1 MCDRASARTSAGTSE
16 RAVAGAPDGKPD
28 AVFTPGRI
36 GTLRLPHRIVMGSMH
51 LGVEREPG
59 CRQAAA
65 FYAARARG
73 GARLIVTGGWAVSP
87 AGAGGADYGIVND
100 PAFHPGLARIAREVH
115 DAGGFVAL
123 QLFHAGRYGSR
134 SFFGVPP
141 VAPSVAPSRF
151 RSEPPEV
158 LDAAGIAA
166 TIEDFAR
173 AAATARTLGF
183 DGVELMGS
191 EGYLLNQFCSPLTN
205 VRDDAYGGDAA
216 RRRAFPLSVLAAVR
230 EAVGP
235 DFPVLYRMSGA
246 DLMDGSTEHDETLH
260 LARTLA
266 AGGADA
272 LNIGIGW
279 HESTV
284 PTVQAVVPSGVWSPF
299 AAAIRLALSADPA
312 TASTVV
318 ISGNRIN
325 RLSQAREILAAG
337 AADFVS
343 MARPWLSDP
352 DLIRAARADRTVNIC
367 IGCDQACI
375 DRSLVGERVSCLV
388 NPSAGFEADGPPSTA
403 RPGARYA
410 VIGGGPAGLAAAHEL
425 ALAGARV
432 TLFEAEP
439 ELGGQFRLARLVP
452 GKHDYGGTVDFYAE
466 QLRDLGVTVS
476 LGRPF
481 DADDVLTLAGVDA
494 VVLATG
500 VRPRTV
506 SIPGM
511 GAPGSVPVLS
521 YPEAFARRDDLGE
534 RVAIIGGGGIAV
546 DLAHLLA
553 HSSGVTPDFDDGD
566 PARVRAARAQF
577 AAEHRLPDPGGAG
590 WWPAAGAARDVAPN
604 AVAAQA
610 PPRPVTVMRRSGK
623 IGAGLGRTIRWV
635 VVAELRRA
643 GVRMITGVR
652 YRRITSNGVEILT
665 DDGPET
671 IPADVVVVAAGQ
683 LPNDGL
689 AADLRRAGV
698 LCRVIGGARS
708 TESLDAVRAF
718 AEGRAAARDLLAGQT
733 TGRTTAQTAAQTTAQ
748 TAAQSTTA

>member
-1 MCDRASARTSAGTSE
+1 MCDGTSNRAAAGTL
-16 RAVAGAPDGKPD
+16 DGTLGGTPD

-73 GARLIVTGGWAVSP
+73 GAGLLVTGGWAVSP

-100 PAFHPGLARIAREVH
+100 PASHGGLAHIVREVH

-134 SFFGVPP
+134 SFFGAAP
-141 VAPSVAPSRF
+141 VAPSAVTSRF
-151 RSEPPEV
+151 GSEPPEV

-173 AAATARTLGF
+173 AAATARALGF
-183 DGVELMGS
+183 DAVELMGS

-205 VRDDAYGGDAA
+205 LRDDAYGGDAA

-230 EAVGP
+230 ASVGR

-246 DLMDGSTEHDETLH
+246 DLMDGSTAHDETLD
-260 LARTLA
+260 LARALA

-279 HESTV
+279 HESVV
-284 PTVQAVVPSGVWSPF
+284 PTVQAVVPGGVWSPF
-299 AAAIRLALSADPA
+299 AASVRGALSADPA
-312 TASTVV
+312 TASTAV

-325 RLSQAREILAAG
+325 RLSQARQILAAG

-352 DLIRAARADRTVNIC
+352 DLIRAAQTGRTVNIC

-388 NPSAGFEADGPPSTA
+388 NPSAGFEADGLAPAA
-403 RPGARYA
+403 RPGARYV
-410 VIGGGPAGLAAAHEL
+410 VIGGGPAGLAAAREL
-425 ALAGARV
+425 ALAGAQV

-452 GKHDYGGTVDFYAE
+452 GKHDYGSTVDFYAE
-466 QLRDLGVTVS
+466 QLRDLGVAVL
-476 LGRPF
+476 LGRPIGAR
-481 DADDVLTLAGVDA
+481 DATELDAALDGADA

-500 VRPRTV
+500 VHPRPV
-506 SIPGM
+506 SIPGI

-553 HSSGVTPDFDDGD
+553 HPGGVTPDFEDGD
-566 PARVRAARAQF
+566 PGRIRAARARF
-577 AAEHRLPDPGGAG
+577 AADHRLPDPGGANC
-590 WWPAAGAARDVAPN
+590 WGAPD
-604 AVAAQA
+604 AVADTA
-610 PPRPVTVMRRSGK
+610 PDAATGISTAHAAPRPVTVMRRSGK
-623 IGAGLGRTIRWV
+623 IGAGLGRTMRWV
-635 VVAELRRA
+635 VVGELRRA

-652 YRRITSNGVEILT
+652 YRRITGDGVEILA
-665 DDGPET
+665 DGGPET
-671 IPADVVVVAAGQ
+671 IPADAVVVAAGQ

-689 AADLRRAGV
+689 AANLRRADV
-698 LCRVIGGARS
+698 PFRVIGGARS

-718 AEGRAAARDLLAGQT
+718 AEGRAAARDLLV
-733 TGRTTAQTAAQTTAQ
+733 
-748 TAAQSTTA
+748 SV